1 MISADIAAQADAA
14 RVLLATYAD
23 VLAGDEQAVADM
35 VEGETDLRAAISIAV
50 DRIAEN
56 DTLIAAIKDR
66 ADALAARRR
75 RIETQ
80 SDTLRTAVCVA
91 MEVATLKRLVLGEA
105 TITLKATPASAL
117 VTDEA
122 AIPAKFWKPQE
133 PKLDKRAV
141 LDALKAK
148 EAVPGATL
156 SNGGS
161 TVQIRRG

>member
-1 MISADIAAQADAA
+1 MTAAITDQAAAA
-14 RVLLATYAD
+14 RALLMAYAD
-23 VLAGDEQAVADM
+23 VLAGDEQATADTI
-35 VEGETDLRAAISIAV
+35 EGETDLHAAIEIAAN
-50 DRIAEN
+50 RITEN
-56 DTLIAAIKDR
+56 DTMIAAIKDR
-66 ADALAARRR
+66 ADALSVRRKR
-75 RIETQ
+75 LETQ
-80 SDTLRTAVCVA
+80 SDTLRTAIGVA
-91 MEVATLKRLVLGEA
+91 MEVATIKRLQLSEA

-122 AIPAKFWKPQE
+122 AIPARFWKPQE

-148 EAVPGATL
+148 EVVPGAAL